1 MYYEAVGQP
10 DSPIRDEQ
18 IAEQVQ
24 EGDREAFGF
33 LVDRYQGKLQRYGTK
48 FLSRKED
55 IEDIVQDV
63 FMSAY
68 KNIKS
73 FHTDERFSPWI
84 YRIAHNAFVNGLR
97 KKERSPLLT
106 IDFDTLVSHTVYE
119 DPAESEREQKETRDM
134 LDKVL
139 TNINPRYREILVLH
153 YFEEMPYRDIA
164 EVLKIPIGT
173 VGVRIRRAK
182 EALKRILT
190 KTI

>member
-1 MYYEAVGQP
+1 MYYKAVGQT

-18 IAEQVQ
+18 IAKQVQ
-24 EGDREAFGF
+24 EGDKEAFGF

-106 IDFDTLVSHTVYE
+106 IDFDTLVSHAIYE

-164 EVLKIPIGT
+164 EVLQIPIGT